1 MSKDTSQTTSRNSHL
16 HVTNE
21 FALLEVIPDA
31 KRLRDSKNLTSIYM
45 MEGKPEEW
53 SNDGGQYL
61 VNHTLQV
68 ELKADQGVY
77 YISQESSM
85 FKKTYFINLNQT
97 FPEEKIVK
105 ETMSLE
111 ATDNYKFTYDSKHD
125 EIIFAIYNPASKNL
139 DVEFYDGTTLQDS
152 MSPR

>member
-1 MSKDTSQTTSRNSHL
+1 
-16 HVTNE
+16 
-21 FALLEVIPDA
+21 
-31 KRLRDSKNLTSIYM
+31 

-85 FKKTYFINLNQT
+85 FKKTYFINLN
-97 FPEEKIVK
+97 
-105 ETMSLE
+105 
-111 ATDNYKFTYDSKHD
+111 
-125 EIIFAIYNPASKNL
+125 
-139 DVEFYDGTTLQDS
+139 
-152 MSPR
+152 